1 MKVQTYRNHR
11 RFVILYHGLTLILLL
26 ILLAGSVMNL
36 VRASGDGFFSAVLLV
51 LVALILASLYAYVR
65 LFPLRVQDRA
75 IRAEENLRHFI
86 LTGRPLDPQLTMQ
99 QIIAL
104 RFASDEEMVKLAKRA
119 VDEALNND
127 EIKRAI
133 SNWRADHHRV

>member
-1 MKVQTYRNHR
+1 
-11 RFVILYHGLTLILLL
+11 
-26 ILLAGSVMNL
+26 
-36 VRASGDGFFSAVLLV
+36 
-51 LVALILASLYAYVR
+51 
-65 LFPLRVQDRA
+65 
-75 IRAEENLRHFI
+75 
-86 LTGRPLDPQLTMQ
+86 MQ